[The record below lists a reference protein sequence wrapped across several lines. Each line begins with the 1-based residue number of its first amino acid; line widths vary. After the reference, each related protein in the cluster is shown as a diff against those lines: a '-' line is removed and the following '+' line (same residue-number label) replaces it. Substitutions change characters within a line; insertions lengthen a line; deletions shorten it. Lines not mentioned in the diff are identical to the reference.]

1 MTSPAKPI
9 AALWIALAALLTL
22 PAPLPAQS
30 PSKLSPLIRNPSATA
45 LGPTQRLSRERIDLS
60 TVTREDRD
68 ILQGR
73 EQRMG
78 ESVTTVRRFR
88 EGSVKPTVTP
98 TRPQLDLDREKV
110 RRTVAVFDD

>member
-1 MTSPAKPI
+1 MNIPAKSIVPV
-9 AALWIALAALLTL
+9 ATVLAVLLSL
-22 PAPLPAQS
+22 PAAAPAQS
-30 PSKLSPLIRNPSATA
+30 PSKLSPLIRNPSATS
-45 LGPTQRLSRERIDLS
+45 LGPTQRMSRERIDLS

-88 EGSVKPTVTP
+88 EGPATQTVSP
-98 TRPQLDLDREKV
+98 TRPQVDLDREKV
-110 RRTVAVFDD
+110 RRAVTVLDD